1 VPPPVVSLVAG
12 VSAVGGGGGGGARAA
27 PPPPSRG
34 LPPLCHLVAA
44 LEHEKEP
51 GEVQCCVVVV
61 MSGKAQAQALLVR
74 TNNFICLWKKKR
86 GCEEGTFTLGL
97 QATAVAAAG
106 GGPFHAVAATK
117 VGTTPILQ
125 LLDVEKET
133 LQKTALAHK
142 KDSNVSCV
150 AAQRDT
156 ARWATGSDDNEV
168 RIWDGLKLAKTI
180 PVAGSVHALAWFPD
194 GRLAVACYSEDKSFF
209 IIDTATGAE
218 RTLPL
223 DNHEV
228 DGDTVA
234 ALSYAVAVLEGPGGP
249 ANHLLACSLTSL
261 PPPSPLKHLLSA
273 SLTLR
278 PPQTTARRR
287 CQRCLHLFVRR
298 AGRRLRAP
306 AQAGWPPR
314 RRERPRTPF
323 LSALCERWRR
333 QRGARVGRKRA
344 HLRGGAAWAQGHG
357 HVHRSPALARCAR
370 GPLC

>member
-1 VPPPVVSLVAG
+1 MATPIEVVCICVSRGEVEAAKGSQLTDEEWTRVQLGARRNFDVSSLLLPLRGAGAAPVVSLVAG

-51 GEVQCCVVVV
+51 GEVQCCVV
-61 MSGKAQAQALLVR
+61 MSGKALLIR
-74 TNNFICLWKKKR
+74 TNNFICLWRKKR

-117 VGTTPILQ
+117 VGTTPKLQ
-125 LLDVEKET
+125 LLDVDKET
-133 LQKTALAHK
+133 LQMTALAHK

-180 PVAGSVHALAWFPD
+180 PVAGSVHALAWLPD

-209 IIDTATGAE
+209 VIDTATGAE

-249 ANHLLACSLTSL
+249 ANHLLAC
-261 PPPSPLKHLLSA
+261 
-273 SLTLR
+273 
-278 PPQTTARRR
+278 
-287 CQRCLHLFVRR
+287 
-298 AGRRLRAP
+298 
-306 AQAGWPPR
+306 
-314 RRERPRTPF
+314 
-323 LSALCERWRR
+323 
-333 QRGARVGRKRA
+333 
-344 HLRGGAAWAQGHG
+344 
-357 HVHRSPALARCAR
+357 
-370 GPLC
+370 